1 MRKSLLL
8 TCLVLTGPML
18 SLTAI
23 GADATA
29 SKKDWPGWRGPNHD
43 AIATEKGLL
52 NEWSEDGPP
61 LLWSADGLGGGF
73 SSIAIAGGR
82 IYTLGRLPAG
92 TCLICLDLSGK
103 EVWAT
108 PIGKDDPNCT
118 PTVDGDR
125 VYAMDRH
132 GELACCDTATGKVIW
147 TRSFA
152 KEFGGSDPTWG
163 YSESPRVDGD
173 SLIVTPGSQ
182 EALLVALN
190 KKSGQVIWKTSNAK
204 LGDRG
209 HGGAGYASVQIS
221 HGAGVKQYVQ
231 MIGKGLVSVNAKDGS
246 FLWTYNKVANGTA
259 TIPTPIVRGDYVF
272 GASGYG
278 DGGACLV
285 KLVKDGSGV
294 NAEEVWYKKSNELQ
308 NHHGGVILLGDHLYL
323 GHGSN
328 QGFPVCVDFLT
339 GKDLWR
345 PGRGPGEGSAAIV
358 CADGHLYFRYENGE
372 MALIEATPKE
382 YHLKG
387 TFKIKTKHSASWPH
401 PRWCSTVGCTFA
413 INKTCIAT
421 TSRRADSRS
430 EFGCEMSTV

>member
-1 MRKSLLL
+1 MRKTLLWTSLCLMGALL
-8 TCLVLTGPML
+8 
-18 SLTAI
+18 SWTAS
-23 GADATA
+23 GADVSA

-43 AIATEKGLL
+43 AISAEKGLL
-52 NEWSEDGPP
+52 TEWSGDGPP
-61 LLWSADGLGGGF
+61 LLWTADGLGGGY
-73 SSIAIAGGR
+73 SSLAIAGGH
-82 IYTLGRLPAG
+82 IYTTGRRKEG
-92 TCLICLDLSGK
+92 CCIVCLDLNGK

-132 GELACCDTATGKVIW
+132 GELACCDAASGKVLW

-173 SLIVTPGSQ
+173 LLIVTPGSQ
-182 EALLVALN
+182 EALLVGLN

-204 LGDRG
+204 LGSSG
-209 HGGAGYASVQIS
+209 HGGAGYSSVQIS
-221 HGAGVKQYVQ
+221 NGAGVKQYVQ
-231 MIGKGLVSVNAKDGS
+231 MLGKGLVGVNAKDGS
-246 FLWTYNKVANGTA
+246 FLWTYNRIGNGTA

-294 NAEEVWYKKSNELQ
+294 KAEEVWYKRSNELQ
-308 NHHGGVILLGDHLYL
+308 NHHGGAILVGNHLYM

-339 GKDLWR
+339 GKDAWR

-358 CADGHLYFRYENGE
+358 CADGHLYFRYENAE
-372 MALIEATPKE
+372 MALIEATPSE
-382 YHLKG
+382 YRLKG
-387 TFKIKTKHSASWPH
+387 TFRIKTKHSASWPH
-401 PRWCSTVGCTFA
+401 PVVLDGKLYLRDQQNLHCYNVKKS
-413 INKTCIAT
+413 
-421 TSRRADSRS
+421 
-430 EFGCEMSTV
+430 